1 MQLQQLL
8 QNNSTVKVAAAA
20 DPSHAS
26 SLRIG
31 PQSRHKPRDGAG
43 IDSLYTPNILW

>member
-8 QNNSTVKVAAAA
+8 QNNSTVKMAAAA

-26 SLRIG
+26 SLRIS
-31 PQSRHKPRDGAG
+31 PPRDGAG
-43 IDSLYTPNILW
+43 IQSPYTPNLLW